1 MVPVKLINLF
11 NVLKNLQQPREI
23 FYRHLNGDILVS
35 LDYWIREKSGFKRDV
50 LRNVNF
56 HIDYTC

>member
-23 FYRHLNGDILVS
+23 FYRYLNGDILVS

-56 HIDYTC
+56 HINYT

>member
-11 NVLKNLQQPREI
+11 NVLKNLRQPREI
-23 FYRHLNGDILVS
+23 FYRYLNGDILVS

-56 HIDYTC
+56 HINYM